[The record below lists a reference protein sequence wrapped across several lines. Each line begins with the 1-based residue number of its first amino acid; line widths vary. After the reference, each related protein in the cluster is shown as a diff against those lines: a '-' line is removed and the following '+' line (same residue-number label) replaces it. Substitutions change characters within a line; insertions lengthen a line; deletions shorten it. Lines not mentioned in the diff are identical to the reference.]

1 MENRKVLFNAILTV
15 LRPLARVLLRN
26 GGTYKDF
33 AELAKWIFV
42 DVAREDFTLPGRKQ
56 SASRISVV
64 TGLTRKEVARQL
76 DIESPDDSA
85 LSRQYNR
92 AARVIAGWRRDPEF
106 QDADGRPGAL
116 SLSDQSPGFTD
127 LVRKY
132 SGDMPARAV
141 LDELERVGSVRRLEE
156 DRIGLVADAYIP
168 AGDEAQKLLIMGKDT
183 ALLLD
188 TIEHNL
194 CAAKPDARFQ
204 RKVAYDNLPPEA
216 LPEFRK
222 LSSARAQAL
231 LEELDVYLSRHDR
244 DENPAADGGSRIEAG
259 LGIYYFETPL
269 ERKDT

>member
-106 QDADGRPGAL
+106 LSADGRPAPL
-116 SLSDQSPGFTD
+116 AFSDTAPSFTT
-127 LVRKY
+127 LVREY

-141 LDELERVGSVRRLEE
+141 LDELERVRAVRRRDD
-156 DRIGLVADAYIP
+156 DRIELVTEAYIP
-168 AGDEAQKLLIMGKDT
+168 AGDEAQKLLILGKDT
-183 ALLLD
+183 GLLLD
-188 TIEHNL
+188 TIAHNL
-194 CAAKPDARFQ
+194 AAPGDGARFQ
-204 RKVAYDNLPPEA
+204 RKLAYDNLPREA
-216 LPEFRK
+216 LPAFRK
-222 LSSARAQAL
+222 LSATKAQAL
-231 LEELDVYLSRHDR
+231 LEELDQVLSRQDR
-244 DENPAADGGSRIEAG
+244 DENPDADGTGRMEAG
-259 LGIYYFETPL
+259 IGIYYFEKAIDRNET
-269 ERKDT
+269 